1 MKNLLIVVLAVL
13 SAASTL
19 SAQDTLKV
27 RSYRVVDL
35 CQNERRWLL
44 AVDLGRILPSDSLVS
59 FDITIGYDRTKL
71 RPTDVLKEGT
81 LSAAMSYEPFL
92 NTAVTNE
99 MRVAAGNIVKTV
111 SGDVPLVAIAGDFL
125 GSCFDVDTLGYPWPA
140 TFNSEFKKKYTVVR
154 FDTVKATTIPRV
166 HTNKGFAFADSA
178 LTISETDTST
188 TLTIV
193 AVGLS
198 ELGGRHCIEVKGQVD
213 LVDVAVQSV
222 VGMKVDSVATLA
234 GVTKLYVSSI
244 NSAAAVTLIAHWTG
258 TKDLTRLAR
267 VSVKTTTD
275 SDCACDVPALRD
287 TITISKEY
295 PNVSVPSFDEHSEI
309 IKAKPDAIM
318 IHCDHEEMKTV
329 QFFDV
334 LGALVFQESIS
345 NRTQYVSTSALPKG
359 AYHIR
364 VACGHNVHVTTI
376 LK

>member
-44 AVDLGRILPSDSLVS
+44 AVDLGKVLPSDSLVS

-92 NTAVTNE
+92 NTAVPNE

-125 GSCFDVDTLGYPWPA
+125 GSCLDVDTLGYPWPA
-140 TFNSEFKKKYTVVR
+140 TFNSEYKKKYTVVR
-154 FDTVKATTIPRV
+154 LDSVKATAKPRV
-166 HTNKGFAFADSA
+166 HANKGFAFADSSI
-178 LTISETDTST
+178 TISESDTSA

-193 AVGLS
+193 SVGLN
-198 ELGGRHCIEVKGQVD
+198 ELGDKHYIEVSSQAGVLD
-213 LVDVAVQSV
+213 LSV
-222 VGMKVDSVATLA
+222 LSVTGMKVDSIVVERSL
-234 GVTKLYVSSI
+234 TKLFVSSV
-244 NSAAAVTLIAHWTG
+244 SSTAAVTLNAHWTG
-258 TKDLTRLAR
+258 TKDLTRFAQ
-267 VSVKTTTD
+267 VSVRTGTESLCT
-275 SDCACDVPALRD
+275 CDVPALRD

-345 NRTQYVSTSALPKG
+345 NRIQYVSTSALPKG